1 MKLDRII
8 LLLFLI
14 SCFSTYGQLEQT
26 TVLKNGSEVKGKIIY
41 EDSVKIKVKT
51 KDGSKWVYKQDEID
65 TIKPVSG
72 YNPHRGPFINIEPLI
87 STGEQTNVY
96 LHLKAGLN
104 FNRKWGVAIGASV
117 ENYANHS
124 RLPLYLE
131 LKYHIFNHYITPYLA
146 IQGGY
151 MFPINDL
158 DHQNEGFMIGGS
170 LNMVCYTSDHFGI
183 TIGGG
188 YRFNRLVRSQEVWNL
203 PVDDI
208 YIHHINRIELKI
220 GLIFK

>member
-1 MKLDRII
+1 MKINILI
-8 LLLFLI
+8 LLLAA
-14 SCFSTYGQLEQT
+14 SFSGFGQLTRT
-26 TVLKNGSEVKGKIIY
+26 TVLKNGSEIKGKVIHS
-41 EDSVKIKVKT
+41 DSVKVKIKT
-51 KDGSKWVYKQDEID
+51 KDGSNLVYKRNEID

-72 YNPHRGPFINIEPLI
+72 YNPHKGPFLNIEPLI
-87 STGEQTNVY
+87 STGEQTNAY
-96 LHLKAGLN
+96 LHLKAGVN
-104 FNRKWGVAIGASV
+104 INRKWGAAIGASV

-131 LKYHIFNHYITPYLA
+131 LKYHIFNHYITPYIA
-146 IQGGY
+146 IQSGY

-158 DHQNEGFMIGGS
+158 EQQKEGFMLGGS

-188 YRFNRLVRSQEVWNL
+188 YRFNRLVRSPSIWEL
-203 PVDDI
+203 PQDDI